1 MSSSRR
7 LLQVDSRLGFVSR
20 KGKKKGKGKYRP
32 PVRPAGPLTPAT
44 GAIPSATAQAA
55 PTRSVS
61 QARVGGDQA
70 LVRAVEMSLGA
81 RNQVTK
87 VRGGRYLIESA
98 DPSIPLDRVPYFTKD
113 LVRLAVVG
121 VAMLVLL
128 GAGSIAVPLIV
139 K

>member
-1 MSSSRR
+1 
-7 LLQVDSRLGFVSR
+7 VSR
-20 KGKKKGKGKYRP
+20 KGKKRTKGKFRP

-44 GAIPSATAQAA
+44 GATSSTAMQAG

-70 LVRAVEMSLGA
+70 LVRSVEMSLGA
-81 RNQVTK
+81 RNQFTK
-87 VRGGRYLIESA
+87 IRGGRYIVESA

-113 LVRLAVVG
+113 LVRLVVVG
-121 VAMLVLL
+121 AAMVVLL
-128 GAGSIAVPLIV
+128 GVGSFAVPLIV

>member
-1 MSSSRR
+1 M
-7 LLQVDSRLGFVSR
+7 SR
-20 KGKKKGKGKYRP
+20 KGKKRGKGKFRP
-32 PVRPAGPLTPAT
+32 PVRPAGPLTPV
-44 GAIPSATAQAA
+44 GIPSSGSVQ
-55 PTRSVS
+55 PGSTRGVS

-87 VRGGRYLIESA
+87 VRGGRYIVESA

>member
-1 MSSSRR
+1 M
-7 LLQVDSRLGFVSR
+7 SR
-20 KGKKKGKGKYRP
+20 KGKKRAKGKFRQQM
-32 PVRPAGPLTPAT
+32 RHAGPLTPAAT
-44 GAIPSATAQAA
+44 PSGQAAAA

-70 LVRAVEMSLGA
+70 LVRAVELSLGA
-81 RNQVTK
+81 RNQYVK
-87 VRGGRYLIESA
+87 QRGGRFIVQST

-121 VAMLVLL
+121 VAMMILL
-128 GAGSIAVPLIV
+128 AAGSLTITQII